1 MVKEVAGVKVE
12 TGGLVEL
19 LALLERE
26 VMEDPGDGDFSKI
39 EPLKW
44 LDMNMRNMTV
54 AGPTAGVMEVT
65 FGMTVQDYKK
75 CCQGRQGVKGYLG
88 KMA

>member
-12 TGGLVEL
+12 MGELVEL

-44 LDMNMRNMTV
+44 LDMTMKNMTL
-54 AGPTAGVMEVT
+54 AGPTAELTEVT
-65 FGMTVQDYKK
+65 SGMIVMVPPFKVTKSVVRDAKE
-75 CCQGRQGVKGYLG
+75 
-88 KMA
+88 